1 MTAHHQL
8 YFGGPIYTIDDL
20 HPKVEAVA
28 VSDGRILAAGS
39 LDECRSELRSGYE
52 SIDLEGRVM
61 LPGFIDSHIHPPMMI
76 IYEMGADLTRVESIE
91 KLQGRLRAVAD
102 KAPSSNWIMG
112 FQFEEQ
118 HLETPRM
125 PTRHDL
131 DRACPHRPAFILKHD
146 CHTIIANSR
155 AIEAAG
161 ISAGTPDPRGGRID
175 RETDGNPVGVFRET
189 AMHYILRA
197 MPLPE
202 VQTVEAAAASVFK
215 EIAAHGITSA
225 GMILQTDEEGVSG
238 AQGRYDIPL
247 MEAVVDTIPVNLYGL
262 LVARDY
268 APIQKAMGTRLHREQ
283 IGGGHR
289 IGGLKFFADGTFA
302 SCTAFMNQP
311 FADQTDTRGG
321 MIHSADKMYARMV
334 MAHTS
339 GLQIAIHSIGD
350 ASSRICVDL
359 YERLLREYPRKNH
372 RHRLEHASQLD
383 EGLIA
388 DIARLNLVVATQPLF
403 IHSEKDWL
411 HKRLGKDRTPWT
423 YPLRALFDAG
433 ITVAGGS
440 DAPIESM
447 SVLHALQCCVTR
459 EGFEV
464 QQGIGVTEALRMF
477 TINAAFAQFE
487 DAVKGSITPGKR
499 ADMVILSDDP
509 VSVPVSN
516 IKDIQVLRTICGGK
530 EIYKAA
536 PD

>member
-1 MTAHHQL
+1 MTAHDQL
-8 YFGGPIYTIDDL
+8 YFGGPIYTIDDH
-20 HPKVEAVA
+20 HPKVQAVA
-28 VSDGRILAAGS
+28 VSDGRIQAAGS
-39 LDECRSELRSGYE
+39 LDQCRSALRRPYE
-52 SIDLEGRVM
+52 PCDLEGSVM
-61 LPGFIDSHIHPPMMI
+61 LPGFIDTHIHPPMMI
-76 IYEMGADLTRVESIE
+76 IYEMGADLNRVESIE
-91 KLQGRLRAVAD
+91 KLQERLRSVAD
-102 KAPSSNWIMG
+102 KTPSSNWVMG
-112 FQFEEQ
+112 FRFEEE
-118 HLETPRM
+118 HLEAPRM

-131 DRACPHRPAFILKHD
+131 DRACPNRPAFILKHD

-161 ISAGTPDPRGGRID
+161 VSAGTPDPRGGRID
-175 RETDGNPVGVFRET
+175 REGEGNPVGVFRET

-202 VQTVEAAAASVFK
+202 VQAVVAAAASVFK
-215 EIAAHGITSA
+215 QIAAHGITSA
-225 GMILQTDEEGVSG
+225 GMILQTGEEGVSG

-247 MEAVVDTIPVNLYGL
+247 MEAVIDTIPVNLYGL

-268 APIQKAMGTRLHREQ
+268 APIEKAMGTRLHREQ

-289 IGGLKFFADGTFA
+289 IGGLKFFADGTFT

-321 MIHSADKMYARMV
+321 MMHSADTMYARMV

-350 ASSRICVDL
+350 ASNRICVDL
-359 YERLLREYPRKNH
+359 YERLLREYPRKDH

-411 HKRLGKDRTPWT
+411 PKRLGKDRTPWT

-447 SVLHALQCCVTR
+447 SVMHAIQCCIDR

-464 QQGIGVTEALRMF
+464 QQGIGVEEAIRMF
-477 TINAAFAQFE
+477 TLNAAYAQFE
-487 DAVKGSITPGKR
+487 DSVKGSIAAGKR
-499 ADMVILSDDP
+499 ADLVILSDNP
-509 VSVPVSN
+509 GAVPTDQIKN
-516 IKDIQVLRTICGGK
+516 IRVERTICGGK
-530 EIYKAA
+530 EIYRA
-536 PD
+536 